1 MELCKSKIPSLSQ
14 ISARVVNGEHCRP
27 SISQKRAGLTSRLRR
42 IDCVLADIQA
52 EIDQLR
58 RERTHLRLVRS
69 ELAG

>member
-1 MELCKSKIPSLSQ
+1 MKFCNNDMPGLSQ
-14 ISARVVNGEHCRP
+14 TSARVVNGENRRQP
-27 SISQKRAGLTSRLRR
+27 VSQNRAGLTSRVRR

-52 EIDQLR
+52 EIERLR